1 MDIVQETLNKFLA
14 MVADCS
20 VYEKEPEMMGRDY
33 YVVLSPK
40 KK

>member
-1 MDIVQETLNKFLA
+1 
-14 MVADCS
+14 MVADNAIH
-20 VYEKEPEMMGRDY
+20 EKEPEMMGRDY